1 MYKPPYTIT
10 EKILELIVSISEKI
24 GEINANHLYKPATEL
39 RKKNRI
45 KTIQSSLEIEG
56 NTLTE
61 EQITALL
68 ENKRVIA
75 PQKDILEVQNA
86 IKVYEQLNTFNPYQ
100 LKNLEKAHSVL
111 MNGLIDNA
119 GKLRTTN
126 VGIVKGSKVEHISP
140 NGTMVNGL
148 MKNLFEYL
156 KKDKDLTLIKS
167 CVFHYE
173 LEFIHPF
180 VDGNGRMG
188 RLWQT
193 LILMQQYPVFE
204 YLPIESLIKQRQSE
218 YYSKLSESDK
228 KGNST
233 PFIEFMLG
241 VVSDSL
247 DGLLQ
252 SQNKTLNTQDRILL
266 FKEKTG
272 KNKFSRKDY
281 LQNFKNISAPTASR
295 DLKWAAE
302 QGILS
307 KLGEQRLTEY
317 QFRACLKI
325 KCENDYQGNYRQ
337 KSRV

>member
-1 MYKPPYTIT
+1 MILSNDSIIIMKPPYIIT
-10 EKILELIVSISEKI
+10 SEILKLVTSISERI
-24 GEINANHLYKPATEL
+24 GEINATHLYKPTTEL

-56 NTLTE
+56 NTLSE

-75 PQKDILEVQNA
+75 PKKDILEVQNA
-86 IKVYEQLNTFNPYQ
+86 IKVYNKLNEFNPYQ
-100 LKNLEKAHSVL
+100 LKDLEKAHSVL

-126 VGIVKGSKVEHISP
+126 VGIAKGSKVEHIAPS
-140 NGTMVNGL
+140 GTMVKGL
-148 MKNLFEYL
+148 MKDLFEYL
-156 KKDKDLTLIKS
+156 KKDRDLTLIKS

-173 LEFIHPF
+173 FEFIHPF

-204 YLPIESLIKQRQSE
+204 YLPIESLIKQKQNE

-228 KGNST
+228 KGDST

-241 VVSDSL
+241 IIL
-247 DGLLQ
+247 NALEELLQ
-252 SQNKTLNTQDRILL
+252 SQNKTLRTEDRIAL
-266 FKEKTG
+266 FKEKVG
-272 KNKFSRKDY
+272 QNRFKRKDY

-295 DLKWAAE
+295 DLKWAVE
-302 QGILS
+302 QSILM
-307 KLGEQRLTEY
+307 KFGEQRLTEY
-317 QFRACLKI
+317 QFK
-325 KCENDYQGNYRQ
+325 
-337 KSRV
+337 

>member
-1 MYKPPYTIT
+1 MTLIT
-10 EKILELIVSISEKI
+10 SISEKI
-24 GEINANHLYKPATEL
+24 GEINATHLYKPTTEL
-39 RKKNRI
+39 RKRNRI

-86 IKVYEQLNTFNPYQ
+86 IKVYEQLHQFNPNQ
-100 LKNLEKAHSVL
+100 LKDLEKAHYVL
-111 MNGLIDNA
+111 MNGLINNA

-126 VGIVKGSKVEHISP
+126 VGIVKGSQVAHVAP
-140 NGTMVNGL
+140 GGTMVNGL
-148 MKNLFEYL
+148 MNDLFAYL

-173 LEFIHPF
+173 FEFIHPF

-204 YLPIESLIKQRQSE
+204 YLPIESLIKQRQEE

-241 VVSDSL
+241 IIL
-247 DGLLQ
+247 NALEELLQ
-252 SQNKTLNTQDRILL
+252 SQNKILRTEDRIAL
-266 FKEKTG
+266 FKEKIG
-272 KNKFSRKDY
+272 QNKFNRKDY

-295 DLKWAAE
+295 DLKWAVE
-302 QGILS
+302 QGILNKS
-307 KLGEQRLTEY
+307 GEMRLTEY
-317 QFRACLKI
+317 LFKF
-325 KCENDYQGNYRQ
+325 
-337 KSRV
+337 

>member
-1 MYKPPYTIT
+1 MKPPYTIT
-10 EKILELIVSISEKI
+10 DKILSLVASISEKI
-24 GEINANHLYKPATEL
+24 GEINATHLYKPATEL

-75 PQKDILEVQNA
+75 PKKDILEVQNA
-86 IKVYEQLNTFNPYQ
+86 IKVYEQLDTLNPYQ
-100 LKNLEKAHSVL
+100 LKDLEKAHSVL
-111 MNGLIDNA
+111 MNGLIDKA

-126 VGIVKGSKVEHISP
+126 VGIVKGSKVEHVAPS
-140 NGTMVNGL
+140 GAMVNGL
-148 MKNLFEYL
+148 MKELFNYL
-156 KKDKDLTLIKS
+156 KKDKDLILIKS

-173 LEFIHPF
+173 FEFIHPF
-180 VDGNGRMG
+180 IDGNGRMG

-193 LILMQQYPVFE
+193 LILMHQYPVFE
-204 YLPIESLIKQRQSE
+204 YLPVESLIKQKQNE

-233 PFIEFMLG
+233 PFIEFMLNIIL
-241 VVSDSL
+241 DSL

-252 SQNKTLNTQDRILL
+252 SQSVTLYTEDRIRL
-266 FKEKTG
+266 FKEKIG

-281 LQNFKNISAPTASR
+281 MLNFKNISAPTASR
-295 DLKWAAE
+295 DLKWAVE
-302 QGILS
+302 QDFLTKFGDL
-307 KLGEQRLTEY
+307 RLTEY
-317 QFRACLKI
+317 QFK
-325 KCENDYQGNYRQ
+325 
-337 KSRV
+337 